1 MKKIGTANILAGAIA
16 LCLNLAI
23 AGAANAQVT
32 VGVSLSATGPGA
44 ALGIA
49 EKNTL
54 ELLPKTLGGQ
64 TVRYIILDD
73 ATDPATAGK
82 NARRFVES
90 DKVDVIIGSS
100 TVPTSVAVMEVAAA
114 GKTAQLALAPF
125 VAKPDLQPWV
135 FVMPQSVELMG
146 SAILQDWKAQGVKS
160 VGFIGFNDAWGESWL
175 KEMQAKL
182 PQQGIKLSVVE
193 RYARADQSVTG
204 QTLKLMA
211 ANPDAVLVVASGTPG
226 VLPMRTLRERGY
238 KGKIY
243 QTHGVANIEFL
254 RLAGKM
260 DEGVRLP
267 TGPVL
272 VAEQLPDSHPSKAVA
287 TRYVNQYEAKFGPNS
302 RNNFGAYAYDAYL
315 LLDSAVA
322 VASKKAAPGSAE
334 FRSAL
339 REALETTTNLPVTH
353 GVINMSKQDHTGLD
367 ERARVLISI
376 ESKTW
381 KLAK

>member
-1 MKKIGTANILAGAIA
+1 MKLTRFARLLCTAVTMTCALGAHAEI
-16 LCLNLAI
+16 
-23 AGAANAQVT
+23 T
-32 VGVSLSATGPGA
+32 VGVSLSATGPAA

-54 ELLPKTLGGQ
+54 EMLPKTLGGQ
-64 TVRYIILDD
+64 PVRYIVLDD

-82 NARRFVES
+82 NARRFIES

-100 TVPTSVAVMEVAAA
+100 TVPTSAAIMEAVA
-114 GKTAQLALAPF
+114 GSKTAQLALAPF
-125 VAKPDLQPWV
+125 VAKPEQQAWL
-135 FVMPQSVELMG
+135 FVLPQSVPLMA
-146 SAILQDWKAQGVKS
+146 SAILDDLKAKHVKS

-175 KEMQAKL
+175 KELQGKL
-182 PQQGIKLSVVE
+182 PQMGIKLPVVE

-211 ANPDAVLVVASGTPG
+211 AQPDAILVAASGTPG

-238 KGKIY
+238 KGLIY
-243 QTHGVANIEFL
+243 QTHGVANVEFL

-272 VAEQLPDSHPSKAVA
+272 VAEQLPATHPSKAIA
-287 TRYVNQYEAKFGPNS
+287 SQYVKQYETKYGANT

-315 LLDSAVA
+315 VLDAAVSAA
-322 VASKKAAPGSAE
+322 VKKAAPGSAE

-339 REALETTTNLPVTH
+339 RDALEGVANLPVTH
-353 GVINMSKQDHTGLD
+353 GVITMTKQDHTGLD
-367 ERARVLISI
+367 ERARVLVSI
-376 ESKTW
+376 EADNW

>member
-1 MKKIGTANILAGAIA
+1 MKTIILFKMLAGAAA
-16 LCLNLAI
+16 L
-23 AGAANAQVT
+23 AAALTARAEIT
-32 VGVSLSATGPGA
+32 VGVSLSATGPAA

-54 ELLPKTLGGQ
+54 ELLPKTLGGEP
-64 TVRYIILDD
+64 VRYIILDD

-82 NARRFVES
+82 NARRFIES

-100 TVPTSVAVMEVAAA
+100 TVPTSVAMLEAAA
-114 GKTAQLALAPF
+114 SAKTAQLALAPF
-125 VAKPDLQPWV
+125 AAKPEQHPWV
-135 FVMPQSVELMG
+135 FVLPQSVGLMG
-146 SAILQDWKAQGVKS
+146 SAILDDLKAKKVKS
-160 VGFIGFNDAWGESWL
+160 LGVIGFNDAWGEAWI
-175 KEMQAKL
+175 KEMQARL
-182 PQQGIKLSVVE
+182 PALGIAMPVVE

-204 QTLKLMA
+204 QVLKLLS
-211 ANPDAVLVVASGTPG
+211 ANPDAVLVAASGTPG

-238 KGKIY
+238 KGRIY

-254 RLAGKM
+254 RLAGNL

-272 VAEQLPDSHPSKAVA
+272 VAEQLPADHPSKVIA

-315 LLDSAVA
+315 LLDAA
-322 VASKKAAPGSAE
+322 ATAALKKAKPGSAE

-339 REALETTTNLPVTH
+339 RDALEHTSNLAVTH
-353 GVINMSKQDHTGLD
+353 GVINMTKSDHTGMD
-367 ERARVLISI
+367 QRARVLVSI
-376 ESKTW
+376 ESNTW

>member
-1 MKKIGTANILAGAIA
+1 MKKNIVLTMLAAAVLLTTTAAR
-16 LCLNLAI
+16 
-23 AGAANAQVT
+23 AQIT
-32 VGVSLSATGPGA
+32 IGVSLSATGPGA

-49 EKNTL
+49 EKNTI
-54 ELLPKTLGGQ
+54 EMLPKTLGGHA
-64 TVRYIILDD
+64 VRYIILDD

-90 DKVDVIIGSS
+90 DKVDAIIGSS
-100 TVPTSVAVMEVAAA
+100 TVPTSVAITEVAAA

-125 VAKPDLQPWV
+125 VAKPEQHPWV
-135 FVMPQSVELMG
+135 FVMPQSVALMG
-146 SAILQDWKAQGVKS
+146 SAIIDDWKTKGVKS
-160 VGFIGFNDAWGESWL
+160 VGFIGFNDAWGEAWV
-175 KEMQAKL
+175 KEMQQKL
-182 PQQGIKLSVVE
+182 PTLGIAMPVVE

-204 QTLKLMA
+204 QVLKVMA
-211 ANPDAVLVVASGTPG
+211 ANPDAVLVAASGTPG

-238 KGKIY
+238 KGSIY

-254 RLAGKM
+254 RLAGNM

-272 VAEQLPDSHPSKAVA
+272 VAEQLPASHPSKAIA
-287 TRYVNQYEAKFGPNS
+287 LQYVKQYETRFGPNS
-302 RNNFGAYAYDAYL
+302 RNNFGAYAYDAYV
-315 LLDSAVA
+315 LLDAA
-322 VASKKAAPGSAE
+322 ATAAGKKGKPGSAE

-339 REALETTTNLPVTH
+339 RDALENTSNLPVTH
-353 GVINMSKQDHTGLD
+353 GVVNMTKQDHTGLD

-376 ESKTW
+376 ESNAW

>member
-1 MKKIGTANILAGAIA
+1 MKTKKIVQAIF
-16 LCLNLAI
+16 
-23 AGAANAQVT
+23 GAAICAAAFSAHADIT

-64 TVRYIILDD
+64 AVRYIILDD

-82 NARRFVES
+82 NARRFIES

-100 TVPTSVAVMEVAAA
+100 TVPTSVAIMEAAA
-114 GKTAQLALAPF
+114 ASKTAQLALAPF
-125 VAKPDLQPWV
+125 VPKAEQQNWV
-135 FVMPQSVELMG
+135 FVLPQSVTLMG
-146 SAILQDWKAQGVKS
+146 SAILEDLKNKNVKS
-160 VGFIGFNDAWGESWL
+160 LGYIGFNDAWGEAWL

-182 PQQGIKLSVVE
+182 PALGISLPVAE

-204 QTLKLMA
+204 QVLKLIS
-211 ANPDAVLVVASGTPG
+211 ANPDAVLVGASGTPG

-238 KGKIY
+238 KGRIY

-254 RLAGKM
+254 RLAGNL

-272 VAEQLPDSHPSKAVA
+272 VAEQLPANHPSKAIA
-287 TRYVNQYEAKFGPNS
+287 TQYVKQYEAKFGPNT

-315 LLDSAVA
+315 LLDAAVT
-322 VASKKAAPGSAE
+322 VAAKKAPAGSAE

-339 REALETTTNLPVTH
+339 RDALENTSNLPVTH
-353 GVINMSKQDHTGLD
+353 GVISMSKQDHTGLD
-367 ERARVLISI
+367 ERARVLVSI
-376 ESKTW
+376 ESNTW